1 MKAEQTRVNRIS
13 AWFASWLVGRVAP
26 RAPGGGEVRQP
37 GLFSRVGG
45 ARGVTRPTFRGLVL
59 LGPCVLFLLLFWSA
73 SLSAYDFYNPPLRWK
88 PGNIP
93 IHLQLDN
100 TLAPRSLSDGQ
111 TSWNDVATEALHL
124 WNAQLSRVQFTTST
138 GGSHGDGNDQNE
150 AFFSSTVF
158 GHSFGGRVLAVTTAW
173 RIKSERVEGD
183 TIFNTAIDWD
193 SYGGPIDYDVV
204 DFQRVAAH
212 EFGHTLGLDHP
223 NAAGQVVPALM
234 NAIVSDLDDLT
245 EDDIRGVRALYPPNT
260 SYALIVSIEP
270 PGSGTVLAQPA
281 PDSNGLYA
289 AGEVVTFTAQPARR
303 NRFNFWGGDEN
314 KSGLKL
320 TVRAVDDETITANFS
335 TNSAPK
341 IITPPRSQ
349 IVLLDARVTFTVR
362 AQSLSPV
369 SYQWQHDGV
378 DLPGATQPSLV
389 LYLVGHEHSGLYSVR
404 VTNARG
410 ATTSKPARLVVGGY

>member
-1 MKAEQTRVNRIS
+1 MNSVRT
-13 AWFASWLVGRVAP
+13 LV
-26 RAPGGGEVRQP
+26 
-37 GLFSRVGG
+37 F
-45 ARGVTRPTFRGLVL
+45 T
-59 LGPCVLFLLLFWSA
+59 LLLA
-73 SLSAYDFYNPPLRWK
+73 STLPLRAYDFYNPPLRWK

-93 IHLQLDN
+93 MHLQLDT
-100 TLAPRSLSDGQ
+100 TLAPRTLSDGQ
-111 TSWNDVATEALHL
+111 TSWNEVATEALNL

-138 GGSHGDGNDQNE
+138 GGTHGDGNDQNE
-150 AFFSSTVF
+150 AFFNSTVF

-173 RIKSERVEGD
+173 RIGGERVEGD

-193 SYGGPIDYDVV
+193 SYRGPIDYDLV

-223 NAAGQVVPALM
+223 NAAGQVVSALM
-234 NAIVSDLDDLT
+234 NAIVSDLDHLT

-260 SYALIVSIEP
+260 SYALTVSIEP

-289 AGEVVTFTAQPARR
+289 AGEIVTFTARPARR
-303 NRFNFWGGDEN
+303 QRFNFWGGDEN

-349 IVLLDARVTFTVR
+349 IVQRDARVTFTVR
-362 AQSLSPV
+362 AQSASPV
-369 SYQWQHDGV
+369 SYQWQHDGS
-378 DLPGATQPSLV
+378 DLPGETQASLG
-389 LYLVGHEHSGLYSVR
+389 LYLVKHEDSGFYSVR